1 MVFRGN
7 NRHTNSDALKVQPIS
22 IQMRELSG
30 LLRQRNQSEGKGASW
45 FQGQAS
51 AGGSRQ
57 SLACFS
63 HFGVGERHCP
73 RDLVPLALAWR
84 RLYDEDGDETSTV
97 TRCRP
102 PHRHG
107 FTGSSQGPW
116 EAGITLVSFCR

>member
-7 NRHTNSDALKVQPIS
+7 NHHTNSDALNIQPIS

-73 RDLVPLALAWR
+73 RDLVPQPWLGVDCTVRMVMRHRQLPGVSCLTDTDSLGPHKGPGR
-84 RLYDEDGDETSTV
+84 RVL
-97 TRCRP
+97 R
-102 PHRHG
+102 
-107 FTGSSQGPW
+107 
-116 EAGITLVSFCR
+116 